1 VDGGAV
7 INREIR
13 LLSDLVRELVKLG
26 FQVGMSDARPAA
38 FIRDGAGRV
47 ALVVSVSGDYFEWRK
62 GEDSH
67 LVTDMVGAAGA
78 IAAEMWARP
87 GDPRETP

>member
-1 VDGGAV
+1 VDGSAV
-7 INREIR
+7 VNREIR
-13 LLSDLVRELVKLG
+13 LLGDLVRELVRLG

-38 FIRDGAGRV
+38 FIGNGKGRV

-67 LVTDMVGAAGA
+67 LVTDTVGAAGA
-78 IAAEMWARP
+78 IAAEMWARTE
-87 GDPRETP
+87 DPRETP